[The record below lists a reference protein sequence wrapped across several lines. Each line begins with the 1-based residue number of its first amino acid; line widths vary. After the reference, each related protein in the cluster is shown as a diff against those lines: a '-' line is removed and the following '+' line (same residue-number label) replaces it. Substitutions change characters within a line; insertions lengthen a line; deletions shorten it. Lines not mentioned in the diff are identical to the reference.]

1 MRSISPIC
9 HTHICYPVTIWN
21 NCFVQ
26 EKIQLFTFTVQNMKN
41 ERKKA
46 FNWNLSKTYL
56 KGKVAFIRQI
66 GKEKTLYSK
75 KKTWAKIIRNVPT
88 FFLIYNFL
96 KPNKRTIQL
105 ILRKECWLVP
115 FVTKL
120 QSTNVYLIEIY
131 ETECFDTS
139 ISRGNY

>member
-56 KGKVAFIRQI
+56 KGIWHLSDKLV
-66 GKEKTLYSK
+66 KKKLYTVK

-88 FFLIYNFL
+88 LFSIYNFL